1 MFGGVIYLITGT
13 LMVDVYG
20 VVGGGDC
27 RYLFGGSVEG
37 VADNVGLIHLRGG
50 FLELE
55 SARVGATTAT
65 IDMLGLNLIAFN
77 IPCVSI
83 EDDAPTVSG
92 MVFAVHEVKLENFL
106 EAFGTHD

>member
-1 MFGGVIYLITGT
+1 MVGWFLPYGYVLIVTPLGGF
-13 LMVDVYG
+13 
-20 VVGGGDC
+20 C
-27 RYLFGGSVEG
+27 RLFGGSVEG

-106 EAFGTHD
+106 EAFGTPD